1 MKEKLIKVLIC
12 LSVFTSLVTQA
23 KNITLRINKRFLN
36 LPVSHQT
43 DRKKMSFIIEGKTE
57 RSFLFRLA
65 SGVPD
70 YWVFC
75 DMQSYIGKNI
85 TISYDGDGLQQIYQD
100 DNLQDKILSIKK
112 RIDQCCI
119 IHNVADGAM
128 IQTD

>member
-75 DMQSYIGKNI
+75 DMQSYIGKN
-85 TISYDGDGLQQIYQD
+85 TKYMT
-100 DNLQDKILSIKK
+100 KI
-112 RIDQCCI
+112 
-119 IHNVADGAM
+119 
-128 IQTD
+128 